1 MSYGRELQKRHE
13 QAQPDALQAA
23 AHRQAVVVGG
33 SIGGMVAARV
43 LSDHFDRVVIVERDH
58 FPVGDENRPG
68 VPHARHLHLLLKRG
82 LMIIEELFPGVK
94 SDLLAAGG
102 HVTDQGKDFRMLY
115 RWGWSPTEPIGVE
128 VCTFTRPLLESTM
141 RRHLMDLPNVEVLE
155 GYEAAGLEGDSSGA
169 RVTGLRIQPR
179 NRADGV
185 EVRTLRAD
193 LVVDTSGRPSEAPE
207 WLKELGFEAPEETVI
222 DAFWG
227 YATRIYEMPEN
238 FQADWKV
245 MGILNRPPY
254 QPRAGIIEP
263 IEGNRWLVSVAGV
276 MRDYPPTDEEG
287 FLAFARSLS
296 SPEIYNAISVAKPLS
311 GIRGFRRTANR
322 LRHFEKLSRL
332 PEGFVALGDSVC
344 AFNPVYGQGMTLTC
358 LQAMELGRCL
368 RENDGRVDG
377 HTFHQRVAKLVAAP
391 WALATG
397 EDLRWP
403 ATQGGEINAR
413 VKFMHW
419 YIDHVIHL
427 MTQDADV
434 YRRFQLVNHMLAGP
448 ETLFHPAILG
458 KVLRQSMVPMWAKTA
473 LAALAGRREKKAV
486 PAVSSQTTQT
496 ATMHTRA
503 R

>member
-1 MSYGRELQKRHE
+1 
-13 QAQPDALQAA
+13 
-23 AHRQAVVVGG
+23 VVGG

-43 LSDHFDRVVIVERDH
+43 LADHFDRVVIVERDL
-58 FPVGDENRPG
+58 FPTGDENRPG
-68 VPHARHLHLLLKRG
+68 VPHARHLHFLLKRG

-94 SDLLAAGG
+94 SDLLAAGSQL
-102 HVTDQGKDFRMLY
+102 VEQGEDFRMLY
-115 RWGWSPTEPIGVE
+115 RWGWSPKTKVGVE
-128 VCTFTRPLLESTM
+128 ICTFTRPLLESTI
-141 RRHLMDLPNVEVLE
+141 RQHLLELPNVEILE
-155 GYEAAGLEGDSSGA
+155 GYEAHGLAGDRE

-179 NRADGV
+179 NRTDGT
-185 EVRTLRAD
+185 EVITLQAD
-193 LVVDTSGRPSEAPE
+193 LVVDTSGRPSSAPE
-207 WLKELGFEAPEETVI
+207 WLKEIGCEAPDETVV

-227 YATRIYEMPEN
+227 YATRIYEIPEN

-245 MGILNRPPY
+245 IAILNRPPY
-254 QPRAGIIEP
+254 QPRAGIIQP

-296 SPEIYNAISVAKPLS
+296 SPEVYNAISVAKPLT

-322 LRHFEKLSRL
+322 LRHFEKLSRM

-358 LQAMELGRCL
+358 IQAMELGRCL
-368 RENDGRVDG
+368 REGAGRVDG
-377 HTFHQRVAKLVAAP
+377 LLFHKRVAKLVAAS

-403 ATQGGEINAR
+403 ATQGGEINGR
-413 VKFMHW
+413 VRFMHW
-419 YIDHVIHL
+419 YIDNVIHL

-458 KVLRQSMVPMWAKTA
+458 KVLRRSMMPSWIKGALTSRSQRKAAAKTA
-473 LAALAGRREKKAV
+473 MQ
-486 PAVSSQTTQT
+486 SSQTTQT
-496 ATMHTRA
+496 ATLHTRV